1 MVKNIIV
8 FTIFLTTFNLL
19 SANEDFIAYLRSESG
34 STGNIAD
41 AVEQITG
48 SRAWLNPD
56 IKSIFE
62 KKIVGPAVT
71 VLMKPKITT
80 TKIKN
85 PPFHLEVL
93 EESPKGSVI
102 VYVMEDSEN
111 IAAIGNLMTTTAKI
125 NNLEGFVID
134 GAARDIGA
142 IKKLNFP
149 VYTKKISPATSVGK
163 MIPLCKKYSCD
174 LWRCDC

>member
-1 MVKNIIV
+1 MLKNIIV

-19 SANEDFIAYLRSESG
+19 SANEDFIAYLRSESS

-62 KKIVGPAVT
+62 KIVGPAVT

-80 TKIKN
+80 AKIKN

-149 VYTKKISPATSVGK
+149 VYQKN
-163 MIPLCKKYSCD
+163 
-174 LWRCDC
+174 